1 MTVAPSPPRPAGA
14 FRPLLSWQLQHS
26 TKTSLVESI
35 AKLAHER
42 REARLAGAVARRDT
56 LQFERVVQHACD
68 ALDLLARHLH
78 EMESANRRVELL
90 VDLRGSHEN
99 ILNAWVRTADY
110 YCPLR
115 AA

>member
-1 MTVAPSPPRPAGA
+1 MTAAPLPPPPA
-14 FRPLLSWQLQHS
+14 RVSCPLLSWQRQDS

-35 AKLAHER
+35 AKPAHER

-68 ALDLLARHLH
+68 ALDLFARRLH

-90 VDLRGSHEN
+90 VDLR
-99 ILNAWVRTADY
+99 
-110 YCPLR
+110 
-115 AA
+115 